1 MNLFKNSKLDNLLI
15 YFFIIYPFIIF
26 FFNNLNQLYHLT
38 SLTYIGSFL
47 LIFLLIASCFIIS
60 NIKNTKVVKYKL
72 PLFLSIIW
80 FVQFYFLDIRSFI
93 SNLGDKEI
101 INIID
106 GYIALPIII
115 LLSAIITFLLK
126 NEYFKKFI
134 FLLLIINLF
143 LNLIINF
150 NFFYKKI
157 SQKSLPDKHYKKI
170 SVDYNSKSPN
180 VYYIV
185 MDGLTSGNFLEEKF
199 DFKSNTFE
207 KKLKKKGFI
216 ISENAKS
223 SYNASYLSLSSIFYA
238 DYFLDE
244 NSKKYYDTSNFYPT
258 FFTFEK
264 HPPLLTYLDKKN
276 YKFVL
281 FSSSWGRC
289 KNNYNL
295 NCIFADGNIVGR
307 MLNDYGF
314 FTFIEKTIIP
324 SVAVKLN
331 IKFLDQN
338 DTVKILQKKIEKD
351 YSIWEE
357 GSVFT
362 FVHSLIPHAPYRYE
376 NCVINENAKDTFI
389 NYPLQDEMK
398 YYVSSVQC
406 AFLRMEEITET
417 IMSKDKDA
425 IIVFQ
430 ADHGTSIFNEIT
442 GKEVISEEAVN
453 ERINIFNAAL
463 LPKKCKSKFNNEIG
477 NVGTIQLVLSCIGID
492 IPNIELSNPRSYIGF
507 YQNSESFGKVYR
519 VK

>member
-223 SYNASYLSLSSIFYA
+223 SYNASYLSISSIFYA

-264 HPPLLTYLDKKN
+264 HPPLLTYLDKKIISLS
-276 YKFVL
+276 YSAVL
-281 FSSSWGRC
+281 GE
-289 KNNYNL
+289 
-295 NCIFADGNIVGR
+295 D
-307 MLNDYGF
+307 
-314 FTFIEKTIIP
+314 
-324 SVAVKLN
+324 
-331 IKFLDQN
+331 
-338 DTVKILQKKIEKD
+338 VKI
-351 YSIWEE
+351 
-357 GSVFT
+357 T
-362 FVHSLIPHAPYRYE
+362 
-376 NCVINENAKDTFI
+376 
-389 NYPLQDEMK
+389 
-398 YYVSSVQC
+398 
-406 AFLRMEEITET
+406 T
-417 IMSKDKDA
+417 I
-425 IIVFQ
+425 
-430 ADHGTSIFNEIT
+430 
-442 GKEVISEEAVN
+442 
-453 ERINIFNAAL
+453 
-463 LPKKCKSKFNNEIG
+463 
-477 NVGTIQLVLSCIGID
+477 
-492 IPNIELSNPRSYIGF
+492 
-507 YQNSESFGKVYR
+507 
-519 VK
+519 

>member
-1 MNLFKNSKLDNLLI
+1 MNFFKNNKLDNLFI
-15 YFFIIYPFIIF
+15 YFLIIYPFLIF

-38 SLTYIGSFL
+38 RLTYIGSFL
-47 LIFLLIASCFIIS
+47 LIFPLIFTCFILL
-60 NIKNTKVVKYKL
+60 NIKNTIVVKYRL
-72 PLFLSIIW
+72 PLLISVLW
-80 FVQFYFLDIRSFI
+80 FIQFYFLNIRSFI
-93 SNLGDKEI
+93 SNLGDQAI

-106 GYIALPIII
+106 GYIAILIII
-115 LLSAIITFLLK
+115 LLSVIITFLLK
-126 NEYFKKFI
+126 YQYFKKFI
-134 FLLLIINLF
+134 FLFLIINLF
-143 LNLIINF
+143 LSFITNF
-150 NFFYKKI
+150 NFFSETKKN
-157 SQKSLPDKHYKKI
+157 SLPNKHYKNI
-170 SVDYNSKSPN
+170 SIDHNSNSPN

-185 MDGLTSGNFLEEKF
+185 MDGLTSGNFLKEKF
-199 DFKSNTFE
+199 GFDSSLFE
-207 KKLKKKGFI
+207 KKLEKKGFI
-216 ISENAKS
+216 IAENAKS
-223 SYNASYLSLSSIFYA
+223 TYNASYLSISSIFYA
-238 DYFLDE
+238 DYFLNEKSDE
-244 NSKKYYDTSNFYPT
+244 YYDTSNFYPT

-264 HPPLLTYLDKKN
+264 RPPLLTYLNKKN
-276 YKFVL
+276 YKFIL

-295 NCIFADGNIVGR
+295 NCIFADGNIIGR
-307 MLNDYGF
+307 ILNDYGF
-314 FTFIEKTIIP
+314 FTFITKTMIP
-324 SVAVKLN
+324 SIAVKLN

-351 YSIWEE
+351 YTIWEG

-376 NCVINENAKDTFI
+376 NCIINENAKDTFI
-389 NYPLQDEMK
+389 SYPLKDEMK

-406 AFLRMEEITET
+406 AFLRMEEITEI

-425 IIVFQ
+425 IIVLQ

-442 GKEVISEEAVN
+442 GKETISEETVA

-463 LPKKCKSKFNNEIG
+463 LPENCKNKFNNEIG

-492 IPNIELSNPRSYIGF
+492 IPNIELSKPRSYIGF